1 MCIDVNHPR
10 VDEIDEIDETDGM
23 RMKEV
28 ERRRRKERSPGYCG
42 GKLAQTTEQ
51 LGNIV
56 TSKHRNICGVIQL
69 SCVDMFNKR
78 PLIGRDPC

>member
-1 MCIDVNHPR
+1 MCIDVNHLR
-10 VDEIDEIDETDGM
+10 VDEIDETDGV

-28 ERRRRKERSPGYCG
+28 ERRRRERSPGYCG

-56 TSKHRNICGVIQL
+56 TSKHLRIYTTFMRGYV
-69 SCVDMFNKR
+69 
-78 PLIGRDPC
+78 